1 MDFEITFYKYK
12 MKQRLYLTF
21 CFDGENTRMYLTF
34 ILLFL
39 FFFPQF
45 NFAKTFIVNQKQS
58 LKSTLRLAQNGDT
71 IVVEKGIYKEQN
83 IVIDKAIVLIG
94 KDFPVF
100 DGEEKYEIFSIKSNQ
115 VIIQGMRIIN
125 SGFSSI
131 NDLAGIRVYGMSQV
145 QILNNRFENTFF
157 GIYLT
162 NSSNCIVKDNH
173 LVAGEQADYNIGN
186 GIHLWKCEKAQII
199 HNQIYKHRDGIYFE
213 FVTDSEIRGNYSEG
227 NMRYGLHF
235 MFSHNDLYEN
245 NTFKNNGAGVAVMYS
260 EKVKM
265 IQNKFLENW
274 GDAAYGLLLKDI
286 RDSQIIQNHYFKNTV
301 GIYIEGCSR
310 SQFKENDFQENG
322 YAMRLQASCDANIIS
337 FNNFTGNTFD
347 LTTNG
352 ETVLNRL
359 ENNYWDKYE
368 GYDLK
373 RDGIGDVPF
382 HPVSLYAMVLEK
394 IPQAAVLIRSFTVVL
409 LDRME
414 RVIPSLTPTDLKD
427 ETPLMKPIKRK

>member
-1 MDFEITFYKYK
+1 MNVFYNNIIK
-12 MKQRLYLTF
+12 RLICQTHRFNAGSYPPLAFIFLFLSYQLTF
-21 CFDGENTRMYLTF
+21 
-34 ILLFL
+34 
-39 FFFPQF
+39 
-45 NFAKTFIVNQKQS
+45 AKIFTVNQRHS
-58 LKSTLRLAQNGDT
+58 LKSVLALAQDGDT
-71 IVVEKGIYKEQN
+71 IFVEKGLYKEQN
-83 IVIDKAIVLIG
+83 IEIKKAIVLIG

-100 DGEEKYEIFSIKSNQ
+100 DGEEKYEIFSVKSDH
-115 VIIQGMRIIN
+115 VVIQGLRIIN

-131 NDLAGIRVYGMSQV
+131 NDLAGIRVYGKNHI

-162 NSSNCIVKDNH
+162 NSSNSLIQGNY
-173 LVAGEQADYNIGN
+173 LIAGRQADYNIGN

-213 FVTDSEIRGNYSEG
+213 FVTDSEICDNYSEG
-227 NMRYGLHF
+227 NIRYGLHF

-245 NTFKNNGAGVAVMYS
+245 NTFKGNGAGVAVMYS
-260 EKVKM
+260 KEVKM
-265 IQNKFLENW
+265 IKNNFQENW

-286 RDSQIIQNHYFKNTV
+286 RDSEIAQNLYFKNTT

-310 SQFKENDFQENG
+310 SQFKSNDFKENG
-322 YAMRLQASCDANIIS
+322 YAMRLQASCDANTIS
-337 FNNFTGNTFD
+337 FNNFMGNTFD

-352 ETVLNRL
+352 ETVLNKL

-373 RDGIGDVPF
+373 RDGVGDVPF

-394 IPQAAVLIRSFTVVL
+394 MPEAVVLMRSFAVTL

-414 RVIPSLTPTDLKD
+414 RVIPSLTPTDLRD
-427 ETPLMKPIKRK
+427 DTPMMKPIKR

>member
-1 MDFEITFYKYK
+1 M
-12 MKQRLYLTF
+12 
-21 CFDGENTRMYLTF
+21 
-34 ILLFL
+34 
-39 FFFPQF
+39 
-45 NFAKTFIVNQKQS
+45 
-58 LKSTLRLAQNGDT
+58 
-71 IVVEKGIYKEQN
+71 
-83 IVIDKAIVLIG
+83 
-94 KDFPVF
+94 
-100 DGEEKYEIFSIKSNQ
+100 
-115 VIIQGMRIIN
+115 
-125 SGFSSI
+125 
-131 NDLAGIRVYGMSQV
+131 AGIRVYGMNNV
-145 QILNNRFENTFF
+145 KIINNRLENTFF

-162 NSSNCIVKDNH
+162 NSANCLVQDNY
-173 LVAGEQADYNIGN
+173 LIAGKQADYNIGN

-213 FVTDSEIRGNYSEG
+213 FVTESIIKNNYSEK

-235 MFSHNDLYEN
+235 MFSHNNLYEN

-260 EKVKM
+260 EKVTM
-265 IQNKFLENW
+265 IKNNFFENW

-286 RDSQIIQNHYFKNTV
+286 RDSKIISNQFFKNTI

-310 SQFKENDFQENG
+310 SEFKNNDFKENG
-322 YAMRLQASCDANIIS
+322 YAMRLQASCDANTIS
-337 FNNFTGNTFD
+337 RNNFMGNTFD

-352 ETVLNRL
+352 ETVLNKL

-394 IPQAAVLIRSFTVVL
+394 MPQAVILIRSFAVTL

-414 RVIPSLTPTDLKD
+414 KVIPSLTPNDLRD
-427 ETPLMKPIKRK
+427 DLPMTKPILRK

>member
-1 MDFEITFYKYK
+1 MDFKRTFYRNENKTH
-12 MKQRLYLTF
+12 RFNGGNYLT
-21 CFDGENTRMYLTF
+21 YL
-34 ILLFL
+34 ILLIFL
-39 FFFPQF
+39 FFLPQL
-45 NFAKTFIVNQKQS
+45 NFAKTFTVNQKQS
-58 LKSTLRLAQNGDT
+58 LKSALNIAQNGDT
-71 IVVEKGIYKEQN
+71 IFVEKGIYKEQN

-94 KDFPVF
+94 KDFPIF
-100 DGEEKYEIFSIKSNQ
+100 DGEEKYEIFSVKSNH
-115 VIIQGMRIIN
+115 VVIQGIKIIN
-125 SGFSSI
+125 SGFSSM
-131 NDLAGIRVYGMSQV
+131 NDLAGIRVYGMNHV
-145 QILNNRFENTFF
+145 QILNNRLENTFF

-162 NSSNCIVKDNH
+162 NSSNCIIKDNE
-173 LVAGEQADYNIGN
+173 LVAGKQADYNIGN

-199 HNQIYKHRDGIYFE
+199 HNQINKHRDGIYFE
-213 FVTDSEIRGNYSEG
+213 FVTDSEIRNNHSEN

-265 IQNKFLENW
+265 LRNKFLENW

-286 RDSQIIQNHYFKNTV
+286 RDSEIAVNQFFKNTI

-310 SQFKENDFQENG
+310 SQFRENDFQENG
-322 YAMRLQASCDANIIS
+322 YAMRLQASCEANTIS
-337 FNNFTGNTFD
+337 YNNFTGNSFD

-352 ETVLNRL
+352 ETVLNKL

-373 RDGIGDVPF
+373 HDGVGDVPF
-382 HPVSLYAMVLEK
+382 HPVSLYAMVLERM
-394 IPQAAVLIRSFTVVL
+394 PQAVVLMRSFAVTL

-414 RVIPSLTPTDLKD
+414 KLIPSLTPNDLKD
-427 ETPLMKPIKRK
+427 DSPLMKPIKRAL

>member
-1 MDFEITFYKYK
+1 MNFSTFFT
-12 MKQRLYLTF
+12 L
-21 CFDGENTRMYLTF
+21 
-34 ILLFL
+34 IL
-39 FFFPQF
+39 FFLSCELS
-45 NFAKTFIVNQKQS
+45 FAKTFIVNQKQS
-58 LKSTLRLAQNGDT
+58 LKAVLLLAQNGDT
-71 IVVEKGIYKEQN
+71 ILVEKGIYKEQN
-83 IVIDKAIVLIG
+83 IIIDKSIVLIG
-94 KDFPVF
+94 KDLPVF
-100 DGEEKYEIFSIKSNQ
+100 DGEEKHEIFSVKSNR
-115 VIIQGMRIIN
+115 VVIQGFKIIN
-125 SGFSSI
+125 SGYSSM
-131 NDLAGIRVYGMSQV
+131 NDLAGIRVYGRNQV
-145 QILNNRFENTFF
+145 QIINNRLENTFF

-162 NSSNCIVKDNH
+162 NSNHCIIKDNY
-173 LVAGEQADYNIGN
+173 LIAGKQADYNIGN
-186 GIHLWKCEKAQII
+186 GIHLWKCENAQIT

-213 FVTDSEIRGNYSEG
+213 FVTNSEIRNNYSEG

-260 EKVKM
+260 KEVKM
-265 IQNKFLENW
+265 LKNKFLENW

-286 RDSQIIQNHYFKNTV
+286 RDSEISQNQYFKNTI

-322 YAMRLQASCDANIIS
+322 YAMRLQASCDANTIS

-352 ETVLNRL
+352 ETVLNKL

-373 RDGIGDVPF
+373 HDGVGDVPF

-394 IPQAAVLIRSFTVVL
+394 MPQAVVLIRSFAVTL

-414 RVIPSLTPTDLKD
+414 KVIPSLTPNDLRD
-427 ETPLMKPIKRK
+427 DTPLMKPIKRQ